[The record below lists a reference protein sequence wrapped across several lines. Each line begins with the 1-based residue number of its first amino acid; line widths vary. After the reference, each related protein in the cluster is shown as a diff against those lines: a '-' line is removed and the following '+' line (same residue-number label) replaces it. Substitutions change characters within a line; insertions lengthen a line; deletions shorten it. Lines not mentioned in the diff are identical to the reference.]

1 MATHTPCEK
10 NVQPYTC
17 NVSKSVVYVLLGTL
31 VGIALLWQLPISSTL
46 TEDIYSRTL
55 FPALAFVLVRLTD
68 LPPFSVAGVGL
79 VVLPLFA
86 IFALTRAIQKKL
98 RIWALLRQTVLITL
112 IFYNLF
118 MLLWGANYR
127 RLDIETL
134 LNLEPKKISATD
146 LENTAQHLLEVLN
159 STQNAPREYPT
170 ALASVRQA
178 IQTKLE
184 TITGIAPTLPT
195 QIKATPAGFLFA
207 FGASG
212 VVSPLTLEAHAD
224 SALPEP
230 FFLAVA
236 AHELVHTA
244 GFSGEADTDVL
255 AALSGLSA
263 TDAYARYSVALWYFA
278 RVFNDLPKTSQQRFR
293 ALLPNI
299 AQADYAQLR
308 LARERHS
315 LPLVSEVAQFFYGGY
330 LKSQGVQEGT
340 ADYSRIGRLLAAA
353 HKIGLTNP

>member
-1 MATHTPCEK
+1 MPPAEK
-10 NVQPYTC
+10 LSADHPYTQK
-17 NVSKSVVYVLLGTL
+17 VQSKPSRIALWALAGL
-31 VGIALLWQLPISSTL
+31 ALLWQLPIPASLS
-46 TEDIYSRTL
+46 EQVYSRTV
-55 FPALAFVLVRLTD
+55 FPALAFAVVGFTD
-68 LPPFSVAGVGL
+68 LFPFSLAGVGL
-79 VVLPLFA
+79 VVLPLGA
-86 IFALTRAIQKKL
+86 VFALTRAIQKKTRVL
-98 RIWALLRQTVLITL
+98 PLFVHTALITL
-112 IFYNLF
+112 AIYNLF

-127 RLDIETL
+127 RLPIETL
-134 LNLEPKKISATD
+134 LNLEPQKVSATD
-146 LENTAQHLLEVLN
+146 LENTAQHLLEILN
-159 STQNAPREYPT
+159 STQNAPRDHK
-170 ALASVRQA
+170 AAFASIRQA
-178 IQTKLE
+178 IQSRLE
-184 TITGIAPTLPT
+184 TTTGIIPTLPT
-195 QIKATPAGFLFA
+195 QVKATPAGFLFA

-224 SALPEP
+224 SALPKP

-244 GFSGEADTDVL
+244 GFAGEADTDVL